1 MTYRL
6 ISLQSQ
12 HCSSASWHQN
22 QSKPL
27 TTHVNSIIFY
37 PVIQFWRCGGVC
49 SIPISKIPQV
59 LRFQAQGM
67 KRFFCLW
74 THTSRIRLAQRLI
87 SAEFGLHVLRELDC
101 AVVRGRSGPF
111 GAHPSTLWAAQFLLH
126 VSMQG
131 CPCSLTGK
139 GSRKCWKFKPH
150 RPPSYTKKKTFACP
164 KLDKNIRDTA
174 SIPNHCDVCIISH

>member
-1 MTYRL
+1 M
-6 ISLQSQ
+6 
-12 HCSSASWHQN
+12 A
-22 QSKPL
+22 SKPVQ
-27 TTHVNSIIFY
+27 TTDTHVNS
-37 PVIQFWRCGGVC
+37 IQFWRCGGFC

-59 LRFQAQGM
+59 P
-67 KRFFCLW
+67 
-74 THTSRIRLAQRLI
+74 TLI
-87 SAEFGLHVLRELDC
+87 SGPRNQALLLSLDTYVPHSIGTTADLCGIRPPRSSGTRLRGC
-101 AVVRGRSGPF
+101 SGPF